1 MGQEA
6 STSEPVWAKLL
17 CEARPGAL
25 EKTGMAFVIEDR
37 SVVVPGGERWTGPV
51 AGALRMGYL
60 AGACVVG
67 AARVEA
73 AFKRGGRRG
82 AAEKFQQIAQ
92 EFCEIFGVRVEVSGR
107 LDRDAREVRIANHSS
122 YLDILA
128 LNAAGAG
135 RFLSMKQVRGWPLVG
150 IVAERIGTV
159 FVDRDSTD
167 GRAQGL
173 KALHRAVAEPG
184 TPILVFPEGRT
195 SKQGVRPFA
204 RGAFS
209 AARSARVAVRPLVI
223 IYSDRSQAA
232 WVDQMPLLEHV
243 WKRLCGP
250 EIRCII
256 RVLDALD
263 SEAVSS
269 EELASEAHRLVTR
282 ELASHSPS

>member
-1 MGQEA
+1 
-6 STSEPVWAKLL
+6 
-17 CEARPGAL
+17 
-25 EKTGMAFVIEDR
+25 MAFVIEER
-37 SVVVPGGERWTGPV
+37 FVVVPGGERWTGPI

-67 AARVEA
+67 AARVEL
-73 AFKRGGRRG
+73 AFRRRG
-82 AAEKFQQIAQ
+82 RAGATDKFRQIAQ
-92 EFCEIFGVRVEVSGR
+92 EFCDIFGVRVEVAGHLNPAS
-107 LDRDAREVRIANHSS
+107 REVRIANHTS

-150 IVAERIGTV
+150 LVADRIGTV

-173 KALHRAVAEPG
+173 KALHRAVADPG
-184 TPILVFPEGRT
+184 TPIVVFPEGRT

-209 AARSARVAVRPLVI
+209 AARNAHLAVRPLVI

-243 WKRLCGP
+243 WQRLSGP
-250 EIRCII
+250 EIQCVI
-256 RVLDALD
+256 RVLDAL
-263 SEAVSS
+263 ETEERSS
-269 EELASEAHRLVTR
+269 EELASETHRLVIR
-282 ELASHSPS
+282 ELASQSPS

>member
-1 MGQEA
+1 
-6 STSEPVWAKLL
+6 
-17 CEARPGAL
+17 
-25 EKTGMAFVIEDR
+25 MAFVIEER

-73 AFKRGGRRG
+73 AFRRGGRRG
-82 AAEKFQQIAQ
+82 ASEKFRQIAG
-92 EFCEIFGVRVEVSGR
+92 EFCEIFGVRVEVLGH
-107 LDRDAREVRIANHSS
+107 LDPQAREVRIANHTS

-135 RFLSMKQVRGWPLVG
+135 RFLSMKQVRSWPLVG
-150 IVAERIGTV
+150 VVADRIGTV

-184 TPILVFPEGRT
+184 APVVVFPEGRT

-209 AARSARVAVRPLVI
+209 AARSARVAVRPLAIV
-223 IYSDRSQAA
+223 YSDRGAAA
-232 WVDQMPLLEHV
+232 WVDQMPLIDHV
-243 WKRLCGP
+243 WRRLCGP
-250 EIRCII
+250 EIRCVI
-256 RVLDALD
+256 RVLDAIETED
-263 SEAVSS
+263 SSS
-269 EELASEAHRLVTR
+269 EELAAEAHRRVAR
-282 ELASHSPS
+282 ELAAHAPS